1 MILFVLAYLGGV
13 LTIISP
19 CILPVL
25 PFVFA
30 RSDKS
35 FVSSGLPML
44 AGMAVTFAGVATL
57 AAVGGGWAVQANEYG
72 RIAALTLLALFGLAL
87 LFPALSDRLTR
98 PLVALGSRLFE
109 TADRSA
115 GTGGST
121 VLPSLL
127 LGVATGLLWAPC
139 AGPVLGLILTGAA
152 LQGANV
158 QTSLL
163 LTAYAAGAA
172 TSLALALLIGGRVF
186 AGMKRSLGAGE
197 WVRRSLGA
205 AVLAGVAA
213 ITLGLDTR
221 FLTQVSLASTAPLE
235 QGLVDKLHPIDSAQL
250 PPGGGSVAM
259 TGNPPAMTEG
269 RPEAQGQQSAA
280 GGPVAVT
287 GNPPPMMQQAQPEV
301 QAEDFPDE
309 GGMPSL
315 SGAVQW
321 LNSPPLTPEA
331 LKGKVVVVD
340 FWTYSCI
347 NCLRSIPYV
356 RAWAEKYKDEG
367 LVVIGVHTPEF
378 AFEKNVDNVKKAVA
392 DLKISFPVAI
402 DNDYAI
408 WRAFKNRYWPADYF
422 IDAEGHIRD
431 HSFGEGDYAASEHV
445 IQQLLAKAGEA
456 NVSGGLVAVNAS
468 GAEAASDPDDIKS
481 RETYIGYARAEKFV
495 SPGGAVKD
503 GSRVYAV
510 GKLQP
515 NEWGLSGDWTIGEE
529 SAVLNRKEGS
539 IVYQFH
545 ARDLHLVLGSARKGN
560 PVRFRV
566 TIDGAPPGDSHGADA
581 DADGQGVVTGQ
592 RLYQLVRQNGAITD
606 HTFEIRFLDPGAEA
620 YAFTFG

>member
-44 AGMAVTFAGVATL
+44 AGMSATFAVVATL

-72 RIAALTLLALFGLAL
+72 RFAALTLLALFGITL

-98 PLVALGSRLFE
+98 PFVALGSRLSE
-109 TADRSA
+109 TAERRA
-115 GTGGST
+115 GASGPT

-158 QTSLL
+158 KTSLL
-163 LTAYAAGAA
+163 LAAYAAGAA

-186 AGMKRSLGAGE
+186 AAMKRSLGAGE
-197 WVRRSLGA
+197 WIRRALGV

-213 ITLGLDTR
+213 IALGLDTR

-235 QGLVDKLHPIDSAQL
+235 QSLVDKLHPTDSEQ
-250 PPGGGSVAM
+250 PPTKGGALAM
-259 TGNPPAMTEG
+259 TGDPSVKTEG

-280 GGPVAVT
+280 GS
-287 GNPPPMMQQAQPEV
+287 PPPPAQVQPEAQV
-301 QAEDFPDE
+301 EDFPGE

-347 NCLRSIPYV
+347 NCLRSIPYI
-356 RAWAEKYKDEG
+356 RAWAEKYQNQG

-422 IDAEGHIRD
+422 IDAQGRIRD

-445 IQQLLAKAGEA
+445 IQRLLTKAGDA

-468 GAEAASDPDDIKS
+468 GAEAAADTDDVRS
-481 RETYIGYARAEKFV
+481 PETYIGYARAENFV
-495 SPGGAVKD
+495 SAGGAVKD
-503 GSRVYAV
+503 GSHVYAV
-510 GKLQP
+510 GKLQL
-515 NEWGLSGDWTIGEE
+515 NEWGLSGDWTIADER
-529 SAVLNRKEGS
+529 AVLNRNEGS
-539 IVYQFH
+539 IVYRFH
-545 ARDLHLVLGSARKGN
+545 ARDLHLVLGGANGRHI
-560 PVRFRV
+560 RFRV
-566 TIDGAPPGDSHGADA
+566 TIDGKPPGDSHGADV
-581 DADGQGVVTGQ
+581 DADGRGVVNGQ
-592 RLYQLVRQNGAITD
+592 RLYQLIRQNGAIAD
-606 HTFEIRFLDPGAEA
+606 RTFEIRFLDPGAEA